1 MAMLPTCSRWVF
13 AGREGAPA
21 AYPKAPWRGAIPA
34 SQQGLWGARERPPI
48 CHDRQKPHTT
58 WPQTCEEGLHELAV
72 GHFHNGPPRVGRKR
86 WISTVRQ

>member
-13 AGREGAPA
+13 AGREGSLAWSHPCQSAGTLGGQGASPHLPRPA
-21 AYPKAPWRGAIPA
+21 
-34 SQQGLWGARERPPI
+34 
-48 CHDRQKPHTT
+48 KPHTT